1 MLNGLN
7 LQLQGKG
14 KLICDM
20 NSHIKTFRVKLAL
33 LVGQVQK
40 QDFIHLP
47 VTQTVSQLRNQ
58 WPHSQ
63 LKSQWKRWKC
73 WRRSLTCDS
82 VSYMSTLKKSVFSRT
97 PSLPTLT
104 KPCLVISLSWLS
116 YRTVMF
122 WKTLLSPKVS
132 LNYMLPSLTRHTQ
145 TSKGMQLRCP
155 HFLAA
160 HISVSKPFH
169 SWNWWKLRWDQ
180 DSLMIICISLWDWLW
195 QEWSLTFEIWPPRSK
210 PTVHT
215 N

>member
-7 LQLQGKG
+7 LQLQGKTN
-14 KLICDM
+14 M
-20 NSHIKTFRVKLAL
+20 WHIFPQKTFGVKLAL
-33 LVGQVQK
+33 LVRQVQK
-40 QDFIHLP
+40 QDFTHLP
-47 VTQTVSQLRNQ
+47 LPKVSQLRNQ

-63 LKSQWKRWKC
+63 LKSEWKRWKC

-82 VSYMSTLKKSVFSRT
+82 VSYMSTLKKYVFSRT

-122 WKTLLSPKVS
+122 WKTHLSPTVS
-132 LNYMLPSLTRHTQ
+132 LSSMLPSLMRHTQ
-145 TSKGMQLRCP
+145 TSKGMQWRCP

-160 HISVSKPFH
+160 RISVNKPFH
-169 SWNWWKLRWDQ
+169 SWNWWKLWWDQ
-180 DSLMIICISLWDWLW
+180 DSLMNICISHWDWLW
-195 QEWSLTFEIWPPRSK
+195 QEWSLTLNISPPRSK
-210 PTVHT
+210 LTVHT